1 MKRASRSSS
10 SRPVIR
16 IGALYRDV
24 ERGLLVVAEDHEIQ
38 LGRRTGRVVVASAD
52 GSLRFARRWFCRDL
66 DLVAVEEA
74 KENSCP
80 REDTK

>member
-1 MKRASRSSS
+1 MNGARRSSS
-10 SRPVIR
+10 SPPVIR

-38 LGRRTGRVVVASAD
+38 VGRRTGRVVVAAAD
-52 GSLRFARRWFCRDL
+52 GSPRFARRWFCRDV

-74 KENSCP
+74 KEDSRA
-80 REDTK
+80 REDTR